1 MRFSHS
7 ELLGRLLGIWVI
19 LFLFCTPVPGYGAV
33 TTSVSSG
40 IALDRLEWTIGPSS
54 SFPISELVF
63 KSTSWQNSFNAQW
76 IHDSNIWF
84 LEGTAGFGYVFTG
97 SVVDR
102 DFSLPH
108 KQGEFSRSESEIN
121 GHNSLLFSFD
131 GGYRIWATDRWTVT
145 LISGFTWTQV
155 RYQIEN
161 GDQII
166 PPGGA
171 DLSNLNSEYRA
182 RWYGPTVGFR
192 WNTDL
197 CPIPLWFFLEGR
209 FWPLIAYRGK
219 GTWNLRSDF
228 EQDPS
233 FTHKDDNGYGGE
245 VTTTLRYPF
254 TDHWTVEAGWTGRF
268 LRTSNGKDRTFF
280 SNGTE
285 GTIPLLDV
293 SQDTHW
299 FRLGLRYLW

>member
-131 GGYRIWATDRWTVT
+131 GGIGFGQPIDGRSRLFPGLPGPKCGTKSKMVIRLFRRVERICR
-145 LISGFTWTQV
+145 ISIQNIGHD
-155 RYQIEN
+155 
-161 GDQII
+161 GM
-166 PPGGA
+166 
-171 DLSNLNSEYRA
+171 
-182 RWYGPTVGFR
+182 
-192 WNTDL
+192 
-197 CPIPLWFFLEGR
+197 
-209 FWPLIAYRGK
+209 
-219 GTWNLRSDF
+219 
-228 EQDPS
+228 
-233 FTHKDDNGYGGE
+233 
-245 VTTTLRYPF
+245 
-254 TDHWTVEAGWTGRF
+254 
-268 LRTSNGKDRTFF
+268 
-280 SNGTE
+280 
-285 GTIPLLDV
+285 
-293 SQDTHW
+293 
-299 FRLGLRYLW
+299 GLP